1 MTVHRPWAQ
10 FSSVTQSCPTLC
22 YPLDCCKPGFPVF
35 PHLPELAQTHCLLSQ
50 WCHPTISSS
59 VIPFSSCLQSFP
71 GSGPF
76 LMSQLFASVGQSIEV
91 QLQHQVLP
99 VNFQGWFLWG
109 WTVIVERTVESKS
122 GQTGYSAVLAD
133 DWHLLIGWNCWEAAQ
148 RQCCFICLLS
158 TTSLNPFSACFSF
171 IRLKIECGPPYLEC
185 LES

>member
-1 MTVHRPWAQ
+1 MLPC
-10 FSSVTQSCPTLC
+10 FSLFPRVCSDSCPFKSVMPSNHHILC
-22 YPLDCCKPGFPVF
+22 RPLLLLPSVF
-35 PHLPELAQTHCLLSQ
+35 PSIRVFSNESALR
-50 WCHPTISSS
+50 ISW
-59 VIPFSSCLQSFP
+59 PKCW
-71 GSGPF
+71 GS
-76 LMSQLFASVGQSIEV
+76 ASAS
-91 QLQHQVLP
+91 VLP
-99 VNFQGWFLWG
+99 VNIQGWFLWG